1 MMNSTSPRPRL
12 QGSITLPANKLV
24 TRRRSSLA
32 KQRSKLG
39 RVDGAAEIEK
49 APVHIVVVECPVKR
63 VDELV
68 EDWL

>member
-1 MMNSTSPRPRL
+1 
-12 QGSITLPANKLV
+12 
-24 TRRRSSLA
+24 LA

-63 VDELV
+63 VGERV

>member
-1 MMNSTSPRPRL
+1 
-12 QGSITLPANKLV
+12 
-24 TRRRSSLA
+24 LA
-32 KQRSKLG
+32 YAG
-39 RVDGAAEIEK
+39 NVAAEIEK